1 MSIPFKCPHCK
12 KPLRVKD
19 ELAGKRAAC
28 PACKK
33 PIVIPAPI
41 APPADIEAMAAAAL
55 ADPVEAPK
63 YDAAKQIEF
72 TCVYCDEPVKAGPEM
87 AGKQMQCPS
96 CRQIVKV
103 PLPKADKPKDW
114 RDLDKK
120 GPAAAI
126 VNLPEQ
132 LDGAWGTEVKG
143 RVGQAAL
150 EDAGAIEVVVEP
162 VGIGW
167 WIKRVLITAA
177 ALGLITLFVVGF
189 NRKKTQAEEKT
200 TFGGFWE
207 WVEKLDEKKKPHPAL
222 LAEVRRLE
230 GEKNLW
236 DGKGKE
242 AMGKFKSARAEATA
256 GAKDADIDCDFF
268 LRDLAMIQ
276 IDLGGPEEEIRAKA
290 RFDWNRE
297 VLEELKRTLAK
308 VKTNEVKVIAIREL
322 GTDLIARKQNELAIG
337 MAASQYNPAAKDK
350 GQLSPV
356 APQLTALIL
365 AYPNA
370 KTKPPLPPL
379 EPAKPA
385 PTDVASRLGHA
396 EGSARSGDLEQAR
409 KHCERKMLEMQDL
422 EAWTGVAAVLLSN
435 KDDKAAAT
443 KAAPFVA
450 EAMKVHGGKKY
461 PPWHTLQLCRVA
473 FRVPDHAAAA
483 KEMALKLPGNFKR
496 RAQLEWVY
504 SQLERDDGKVTM
516 ELVKDF
522 PDPGGAARTLAWIAL
537 ARHLGRDCELP
548 SENGEEAEH
557 REFVKIGQLVGKP
570 RPR

>member
-1 MSIPFKCPHCK
+1 
-12 KPLRVKD
+12 VKD

-33 PIVIPAPI
+33 PIMIPAPV
-41 APPADIEAMAAAAL
+41 AAPADIESMAAAAL

-63 YDAAKQIEF
+63 NDAAKQIEF
-72 TCVYCDEPVKAGPEM
+72 TCAYCDEPVKAGPEM

-103 PLPKADKPKDW
+103 PLPKSDKPKDW

-143 RVGQAAL
+143 RVAQGSL
-150 EDAGAIEVVVEP
+150 EEAGAIEIEVEP
-162 VGIGW
+162 VGVGGW
-167 WIKRVLITAA
+167 IRRVLITAA
-177 ALGLITLFVVGF
+177 ALGLITLFVVGV
-189 NRKKTQAEEKT
+189 NRKKTQEVAKT
-200 TFGGFWE
+200 TFEGFWE
-207 WVEKLDEKKKPHPAL
+207 WVETQEKLDPKKKPHPAL

-230 GEKNLW
+230 GEKDLW
-236 DGKGKE
+236 EGKGKG
-242 AMGKFKSARAEATA
+242 AMDKFKSARAEALV

-268 LRDLAMIQ
+268 LRDLAMTQ

-297 VLEELKRTLAK
+297 VLDELKRTLAK

-322 GTDLIARKQNELAIG
+322 GTDLMSRKQNELAIS
-337 MAASQYNPAAKDK
+337 MAASQYNPAAKEK

-356 APQLTALIL
+356 VSQLTALII
-365 AYPNA
+365 AHPNA
-370 KTKPPLPPL
+370 KAKPPLPPVD
-379 EPAKPA
+379 PAKPA
-385 PTDVASRLGHA
+385 PTDVASRQGHA
-396 EGSARSGDLEQAR
+396 EGGARTGDSEEAR
-409 KHCERKMLEMQDL
+409 KLCARKMLEMQDL

-461 PPWHTLQLCRVA
+461 PPWHTLQLCRAA
-473 FRVPDHAAAA
+473 FRVPEHAADA
-483 KEMALKLPGNFKR
+483 KDMALKLPGNFKR

-516 ELVKDF
+516 ELVKEF
-522 PDPGGAARTLAWIAL
+522 PDAGGAARTLAWIAL

-548 SENGEEAEH
+548 SENGEDAEH
-557 REFVKIGQLVGKP
+557 REFVKIGHLVGKP